1 MTWHL
6 WVLILVFL
14 QNKSFF
20 TQKNMVYLIISLVVL
35 GVVAFIFGYL
45 REMKLKKQ
53 LKRGEI
59 DELPSIKQ
67 VEDME
72 CCGQHET
79 CEKDSLLAAIS
90 KQIEYYDDEELDR
103 FRGKE
108 SNSYSEKEVDEFR
121 DVLYTM
127 KDDEVA
133 GWVRSL
139 QLRSVEIPD
148 DLKDEVF
155 LIVGERRM
163 H

>member
-45 REMKLKKQ
+45 REMKLKIQ

>member
-1 MTWHL
+1 
-6 WVLILVFL
+6 
-14 QNKSFF
+14 
-20 TQKNMVYLIISLVVL
+20 MVYLIISLVVL

-53 LKRGEI
+53 LQRGEI

-139 QLRSVEIPD
+139 QLRSVELPD

>member
-1 MTWHL
+1 
-6 WVLILVFL
+6 
-14 QNKSFF
+14 
-20 TQKNMVYLIISLVVL
+20 MVYLIISLVVL

-53 LKRGEI
+53 LRRGEI

-133 GWVRSL
+133 GWVWSL
-139 QLRSVEIPD
+139 QLRSVELPD